1 MKKTLYLLTCILF
14 SAWAYT
20 YFIIGLQGLVH
31 FLLII
36 SNISLM
42 VAILYSKRLS

>member
-1 MKKTLYLLTCILF
+1 MKKTLYILTLVLF
-14 SAWAYT
+14 SAWVYT

-31 FLLII
+31 FLLLI

-42 VAILYSKRLS
+42 VAVLYSKRLS

>member
-1 MKKTLYLLTCILF
+1 MKKTLYILTLALF
-14 SAWAYT
+14 MAWGYT
-20 YFIIGLQGLVH
+20 YFIMGLQGLVH
-31 FLLII
+31 FLLLI